1 MINLSQ
7 SIFYDDLTLS
17 IMYIVTS
24 DWSGVMS
31 IMVYPS
37 FRHRLPYC
45 PRLHRAFKAIT
56 LGVNAD
62 E

>member
-24 DWSGVMS
+24 WLEWCDEHNGVS
-31 IMVYPS
+31 V
-37 FRHRLPYC
+37 F
-45 PRLHRAFKAIT
+45 
-56 LGVNAD
+56 
-62 E
+62 